1 MAKYEFKELL
11 GFNQMRIYVLKCV
24 SLKPSIYFYFGIK

>member
-24 SLKPSIYFYFGIK
+24 SFKPSIFCFGIK